1 MEELRIFFDM
11 DGVLADFDRG
21 VRELCGREPLD
32 QSSCTDVETDALWE
46 AVSGVPHFYAKLLP
60 IGGMPE
66 LVRALYN
73 ELGNRCRILT
83 GIPKPKRHVE
93 NAGKD
98 KEEWIRR
105 FVSAEMQV
113 HVVFRE
119 EKKQYCTG
127 PQDIL
132 VDDYDKNIAEW
143 EAGGGT
149 GILFKDVRQTE
160 EAIAKIRE
168 MLAKR

>member
-32 QSSCTDVETDALWE
+32 QSSCTDEETDALWE
-46 AVSGVPHFYAKLLP
+46 AVSRVPHFYAKLSP
-60 IGGMPE
+60 VGGMPE
-66 LVRALYN
+66 LVRALFE
-73 ELGNRCRILT
+73 ELGDRCRILT

-93 NAGKD
+93 NAGED

-105 FVSAEMQV
+105 FVSEEMQV

-119 EKKQYCTG
+119 EKKRYCTG

-132 VDDYDKNIAEW
+132 VDDYDKNITEW

-149 GILFKDVRQTE
+149 GILFRSAEQVQKEIEKLKQR
-160 EAIAKIRE
+160 
-168 MLAKR
+168 